1 MFVTKARG
9 ERAMTSLQDLITKRE
24 ALIAEVSGIEDRIT
38 YIVKQGEDFDIDT
51 YCNIHRG
58 DE

>member
-1 MFVTKARG
+1 MP
-9 ERAMTSLQDLITKRE
+9 SLQDLITKRE
-24 ALIAEVSGIEDRIT
+24 VLTTEVSDIEDRII

-51 YCNIHRG
+51 YCNRG

>member
-1 MFVTKARG
+1 
-9 ERAMTSLQDLITKRE
+9 MTLLQDLITKRE
-24 ALIAEVSGIEDRIT
+24 ALITEVSDIEDRIT

-51 YCNIHRG
+51 YCNTHRG